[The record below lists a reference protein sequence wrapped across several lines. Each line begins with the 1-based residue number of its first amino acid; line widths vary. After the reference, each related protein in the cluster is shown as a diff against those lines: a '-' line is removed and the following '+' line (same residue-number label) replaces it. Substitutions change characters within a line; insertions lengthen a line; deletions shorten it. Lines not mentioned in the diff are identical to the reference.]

1 MDIDLLNI
9 RRLDFSTLLVFVEL
23 VQQRR
28 TTSVAK
34 RLSLSQSAVSHALG
48 RLRVIFDDP
57 LFLRKPNGLQPT
69 QRALDLL
76 PKINALIHLAQEAV
90 VGTRRFAPSSSARL
104 FRIAANDLVGT
115 LYGVPLLGELTHRAP
130 NIRTAFRF
138 AVGQDAFDALRE
150 DLVDLALGRFYVIPQ
165 EFEAMP
171 LSYESFVV
179 VARARHPSLK
189 RRLSLQTYCRLEHVI
204 VSFSGGM
211 TGVVDLA
218 LKQRGLS
225 RRVRASLPLFLT
237 VLATV
242 SETDSIATVPARL
255 ATRYAKNFGLRIYDT
270 PIDIEG
276 FQVTLV
282 RYARSRDDAGLDWLV
297 QQVRQVAE
305 RIA

>member
-9 RRLDFSTLLVFVEL
+9 RKLDFSTLLVFVEL

-76 PKINALIHLAQEAV
+76 PKINLLIHLAQEAV
-90 VGTRRFAPSSSARL
+90 AGAHRFSPSSSARL

-115 LYGVPLLGELTHRAP
+115 LYGAPLLGELALRAP

-150 DLVDLALGRFYVIPQ
+150 DLVDLALGRFYVIPP
-165 EFEAMP
+165 EFEATP

-179 VARARHPSLK
+179 VARARHPSLN

-211 TGVVDLA
+211 TGVVDQA
-218 LKQRGLS
+218 LRQQGLS
-225 RRVRASLPLFLT
+225 RQVRASLPLFLT

-242 SETDSIATVPARL
+242 SETDLIATVPARL
-255 ATRYAKNFGLRIYDT
+255 ATRYAKNFGLRIYDA
-270 PIDIEG
+270 PIDIER
-276 FQVTLV
+276 FQVMLV

-297 QQVRQVAE
+297 QQVRQLAE
-305 RIA
+305 RIV